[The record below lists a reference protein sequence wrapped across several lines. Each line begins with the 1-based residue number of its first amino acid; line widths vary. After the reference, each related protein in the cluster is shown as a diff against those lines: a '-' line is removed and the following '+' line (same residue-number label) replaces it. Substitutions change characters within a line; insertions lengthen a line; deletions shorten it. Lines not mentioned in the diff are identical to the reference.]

1 VKPRTRA
8 AALAGIVL
16 SAALADIVLS
26 TVACGSPGRNGAA
39 GGTSIDAPALR
50 PVTLPPAAGMSESVA
65 DQMQDRYAAVERERT
80 RAPGDGKAYAQAYG
94 ELGKVLLGANYL
106 DAAEPALLNAAA
118 LDPADMRWPYYLGH
132 VYRSKGAVRESA
144 QQFER
149 VLEQRPAD
157 VPALVWLADAY
168 IAEGR
173 LDDADPLVRRALGAD
188 AAPVAALYQSGRIA
202 LARGDH
208 AAAVRQFEAALNRDP
223 AAAAIHYPLGL
234 AYRGLGDTTRAER
247 HLAQRARENQV
258 VEPVDPLMED
268 VKQTVAGPLAFEVRG
283 VEALNRRDWAGA
295 ADAFRQGIALAPRS
309 APLHHRLGTALA
321 MMGNGDEARREF
333 EAAIAASPAYAKAH
347 YSLGVVLEDR
357 GDDQGALDRYAAAV
371 QSAPDY
377 AEARLRLADVLRRRG
392 RLQDALAEYQR
403 VMSENP
409 ALSDAMLG
417 RAITL
422 VHLSRY
428 REARDQL
435 LEGMKV
441 YPDHAGFPHALA
453 RVLAAA
459 PDDSVRDGRRALAL
473 AQQVVKV
480 DQSTDSGETLGMALA
495 EAGRF
500 DEAAAVQRDL
510 IAAARQAGRSDLAAK
525 LEGNLRLYGARQPSR
540 TPWRSEDVGDAR

>member
-1 VKPRTRA
+1 MRARTPA
-8 AALAGIVL
+8 AALAGVVGVSLAVVL
-16 SAALADIVLS
+16 LN
-26 TVACGSPGRNGAA
+26 TVACGSPGRDGAA
-39 GGTSIDAPALR
+39 GGTAIDAPALR

-65 DQMQDRYAAVERERT
+65 EQMQDRYAAVERERT
-80 RAPGDGKAYAQAYG
+80 RAPGHDPEYAQAYG

-118 LDPADMRWPYYLGH
+118 LGPTDGRWPYYLGH

-149 VLEQRPAD
+149 TLELRPGD
-157 VPALVWLADAY
+157 VPALIWLADARLS
-168 IAEGR
+168 EGR
-173 LDDADPLVRRALGAD
+173 LDEAEPLVRRALSAD
-188 AAPVAALYQSGRIA
+188 AASVAALYQAGRLA

-208 AAAVRQFEAALNRDP
+208 AAAVRRFEAALDRNP

-247 HLAQRARENQV
+247 HLAQRARENQT

-268 VKQTVAGPLAFEVRG
+268 VRQTVAGPLAFEVRG
-283 VEALNRRDWAGA
+283 VEALNRREWAAA
-295 ADAFRQGIALAPRS
+295 ADAFRQGITLAPRS

-321 MMGNGDEARREF
+321 MMGKADEARHEF
-333 EAAIAASPAYAKAH
+333 EAAVAASPAYAKAH
-347 YSLGVVLEDR
+347 YSLGVLLEDR

-371 QSAPDY
+371 RSAPDY

-392 RLQDALAEYQR
+392 RLQDALTEYER
-403 VMSENP
+403 VMNADP
-409 ALSDAMLG
+409 TLSDAMLG

-422 VHLSRY
+422 VRVGRY
-428 REARDQL
+428 GEARDQL
-435 LEGMKV
+435 LEGMKA

-473 AQQVVKV
+473 AEQVVKA
-480 DQSTDSGETLGMALA
+480 DQSTDVGETLGMALA
-495 EAGRF
+495 EVGRF

-510 IAAARQAGRSDLAAK
+510 IAAARQAGRPDLVTR
-525 LEGNLRLYGARQPSR
+525 LQDNLRLYAARRASR